1 MFGSACRILS
11 AVLAASSCNK
21 EIIVA
26 VVFDIGFLMFLAL
39 IQLIGKIVC

>member
-11 AVLAASSCNK
+11 AVLAASSCDK

-26 VVFDIGFLMFLAL
+26 VIFDMGSL
-39 IQLIGKIVC
+39 IFF

>member
-26 VVFDIGFLMFLAL
+26 VVFDIGSLMFLAL